1 MLPTVGSDTLKTVWY
16 AADVGG
22 RTLGVAAMENL
33 VPDPKRRAALEESGT
48 KIVAAVKQL
57 VGAYVA
63 RIVFE
68 YVDQRVALG
77 QGRGVDRGFDAAIA
91 VSSETIRTS
100 LPDRSTSNPEYRAI
114 FPHGTEEYTSP
125 TVKEDED
132 LAIELRKVVH
142 DSTLSVKGDV
152 LALLDKVL
160 PIVGPVASAVREGEK
175 HVNALFQTELGAR
188 KLVIDTLWEERKTVE
203 NALGRGGRG
212 LARFIFFD
220 FRKGREN
227 EAAEEPAA
235 PVEPEEPAKT

>member
-1 MLPTVGSDTLKTVWY
+1 MLPTVGSDTLKTAWY
-16 AADVGG
+16 AAEVGG
-22 RTLGVAAMENL
+22 RTLGVAAMETL
-33 VPDPKRRAALEESGT
+33 VPDAKRRAALEESGN
-48 KIVAAVKQL
+48 KVVAAVKQL

-63 RIVFE
+63 RVVFE
-68 YVDQRVALG
+68 YVDQRVELG
-77 QGRGVDRGFDAAIA
+77 RGRGVDRGFDAVIA

-132 LAIELRKVVH
+132 LGADLRKVVH
-142 DSTLSVKGDV
+142 DSTLSVKADV
-152 LALLDKVL
+152 LVLLDKVL
-160 PIVGPVASAVREGEK
+160 PIVGPVASAVREGDK

-212 LARFIFFD
+212 LARFIYFD
-220 FRKGREN
+220 FRKGRDN
-227 EAAEEPAA
+227 DAAEEPAGA
-235 PVEPEEPAKT
+235 AEPDATAKT

>member
-1 MLPTVGSDTLKTVWY
+1 MLPTVGSDTLKTAWY

-33 VPDPKRRAALEESGT
+33 VPDAKRRAALEESGN
-48 KIVAAVKQL
+48 KVVAAVKQL

-63 RIVFE
+63 RVVFE
-68 YVDQRVALG
+68 YVDQRVEIG
-77 QGRGVDRGFDAAIA
+77 RGRGVDRGFDAVIA

-132 LAIELRKVVH
+132 LAIDLRKAVH
-142 DSTLSVKGDV
+142 DSTLSVKADV

-160 PIVGPVASAVREGEK
+160 PIVGPVASSVREGDK

-188 KLVIDTLWEERKTVE
+188 KLVIDTLWEERKAVE

-212 LARFIFFD
+212 LARFIYFD

-227 EAAEEPAA
+227 DAAEEPAGA
-235 PVEPEEPAKT
+235 AEPDAAAKT